1 MYRDDGKG
9 IGEMEMIESV
19 LSTIRA
25 MKDAVNPEKCEFS
38 VFSYEYTGSKYGFRI
53 LEYMSRMND
62 SMVVGGSERRVI
74 MADVKNRRLLRVED
88 VDLSKVEHNEI
99 VDMSVDGDRWE
110 GDVLNGE
117 PFGWGVLYDKDSNVV
132 YEGFRV
138 GEVNECY
145 GVSYYSDIGVI
156 EYEGEWCN
164 GKRWGWGVQYD
175 RNGGVLYEGEWL
187 NGNRLTTTVTIT
199 PEMGVFHNHIEELI
213 VSDGS
218 CNGEEMRLLDLSLMS
233 SLKSVRVGSE
243 CFSYVE
249 EVKMIG
255 LSELESVE
263 IGEDSFYYSDSTLC
277 SCFCV
282 KDCPKLKSLKMGKH
296 SFVRYTVIEIENVNA
311 LEVIEIGDSSIGSNN
326 FAHASLVLKSIL
338 IHRE

>member
-1 MYRDDGKG
+1 MYRDDGEG
-9 IGEMEMIESV
+9 ISEMKMNEPG
-19 LSTIRA
+19 LSTIRTI
-25 MKDAVNPEKCEFS
+25 KEVVNSKKCEFS
-38 VFSYEYTGSKYGFRI
+38 VFSYEYDHSEDGFRI

-62 SMVVGGSERRVI
+62 SVVVGGSEKRVI
-74 MADVKNRRLLRVED
+74 VADVKNRRLLRVED

-117 PFGWGVLYDKDSNVV
+117 PCGWGVLFNKYNIRV

-145 GVSYYSDIGVI
+145 GVSYYSDTGFI
-156 EYEGEWCN
+156 EYEGEWCD
-164 GKRWGWGVQYD
+164 GKRWGRGVQYD
-175 RNGGVLYEGEWL
+175 RSGGVLNEGEWL
-187 NGNRLTTTVTIT
+187 NGDHLTITVRIT
-199 PEMGVFHNHIEELI
+199 PEMGVFHNHIEELF

-218 CNGEEMRLLDLSLMS
+218 CNGEEMRLLDLSLMP

-249 EVKMIG
+249 EVKLIG
-255 LSELESVE
+255 LNELESVE
-263 IGEDSFYYSDSTLC
+263 IGENSFYFYDSTLC
-277 SCFCV
+277 YCFCL

-296 SFVRYTVIEIENVNA
+296 SFVRYSTCVIENVDA
-311 LEVIEIGDSSIGSNN
+311 LEVIQIGDSSIDSNN
-326 FAHASLVLKSIL
+326 FRPASLVLKSIL

>member
-1 MYRDDGKG
+1 MNRNDF
-9 IGEMEMIESV
+9 SP
-19 LSTIRA
+19 STIRTL
-25 MKDAVNPEKCEFS
+25 KDAVNPKKCEYS
-38 VFSYEYTGSKYGFRI
+38 VFTFGYDHSEDGFRI
-53 LEYMSRMND
+53 CGCVSRMND
-62 SMVVGGSERRVI
+62 SVVVGGSEKRVI
-74 MADVKNRRLLRVED
+74 VADVKNRRLLRAGYA
-88 VDLSKVEHNEI
+88 DLSEIEHNEI

-145 GVSYYSDIGVI
+145 GRSYYSDIGVI
-156 EYEGEWCN
+156 EYEGEWCD
-164 GKRWGWGVQYD
+164 GKRWGHGVQYD
-175 RNGGVLYEGEWL
+175 RTGGVVYDGEWL
-187 NGNRLTTTVTIT
+187 NGDRLTTTVTIT

-296 SFVRYTVIEIENVNA
+296 SFIRYSTCVIENVNA
-311 LEVIEIGDSSIGSNN
+311 LEVIEIGDWSIDSNN
-326 FAHASLVLKSIL
+326 FRPASLVLKSIL
-338 IHRE
+338 IHSE

>member
-1 MYRDDGKG
+1 MNRNDFN
-9 IGEMEMIESV
+9 
-19 LSTIRA
+19 LSTIKT
-25 MKDAVNPEKCEFS
+25 MKDAANPKKCEYS
-38 VFSYEYTGSKYGFRI
+38 VFTFGYDHSEDGFRI
-53 LEYMSRMND
+53 CGCVSRMND
-62 SMVVGGSERRVI
+62 SVVVGGSEKRVI
-74 MADVKNRRLLRVED
+74 VADVKNRRLLRAGY
-88 VDLSKVEHNEI
+88 VDLSKVKHNEI

-110 GDVLNGE
+110 GDVLNGV
-117 PFGWGVLYDKDSNVV
+117 PFGWGVLYNKDNIRV

-145 GVSYYSDIGVI
+145 GRSYYSDTGFI
-156 EYEGEWCN
+156 EYEGEWYD
-164 GKRWGWGVQYD
+164 GKRWGRGVQYD
-175 RNGGVLYEGEWL
+175 RTGVVVYDGEWL
-187 NGNRLTTTVTIT
+187 NGDRLTTTVTIT

-218 CNGEEMRLLDLSLMS
+218 CNGEEMRLLDLSLMP
-233 SLKSVRVGSE
+233 SLKSLRVKDE
-243 CFSYVE
+243 CFKYVE
-249 EVKMIG
+249 ELKLIG
-255 LSELESVE
+255 LSELENVE
-263 IGEDSFYYSDSTLC
+263 IGGDSFYYYDSSLC
-277 SCFCV
+277 YCFCV

>member
-1 MYRDDGKG
+1 
-9 IGEMEMIESV
+9 
-19 LSTIRA
+19 

-62 SMVVGGSERRVI
+62 SMVVGGSEKRVI
-74 MADVKNRRLLRVED
+74 VTDMKNRRLLRAGYVD
-88 VDLSKVEHNEI
+88 VSKIKHNEI

-117 PFGWGVLYDKDSNVV
+117 PYGWGVLYDKDNIRV
-132 YEGFRV
+132 YEGFCI
-138 GEVNECY
+138 GNKNECY
-145 GVSYYSDIGVI
+145 GRSYYSDIGAI
-156 EYEGEWCN
+156 EYEGEWCD
-164 GKRWGWGVQYD
+164 GKRWGRGVQYD
-175 RNGGVLYEGEWL
+175 RTGIVVYDGEWL
-187 NGNRLTTTVTIT
+187 NGDRLTTTVTIA
-199 PEMGVFHNHIEELI
+199 PEMVVFHNHIEELI

-249 EVKMIG
+249 EVKLIG
-255 LSELESVE
+255 LSELESVVIE
-263 IGEDSFYYSDSTLC
+263 ENSFYFYDSTLC
-277 SCFCV
+277 YCFCV

-296 SFVRYTVIEIENVNA
+296 SFIRYSTCVIENVNA
-311 LEVIEIGDSSIGSNN
+311 LEVIEIGDSSIDSNN
-326 FAHASLVLKSIL
+326 FRPASLVLKSIL
-338 IHRE
+338 IHSE

>member
-1 MYRDDGKG
+1 
-9 IGEMEMIESV
+9 
-19 LSTIRA
+19 
-25 MKDAVNPEKCEFS
+25 MKDAVNSKKCEFS
-38 VFSYEYTGSKYGFRI
+38 VFSFEYTGSKYGFRI
-53 LEYMSRMND
+53 LEYISRMND
-62 SMVVGGSERRVI
+62 SVVVGGSEKRVI

-88 VDLSKVEHNEI
+88 SDLNDVEHNEI

-117 PFGWGVLYDKDSNVV
+117 PYGWGVLYDKDNIRV
-132 YEGFRV
+132 YEGFCIGNR
-138 GEVNECY
+138 NECY

-156 EYEGEWCN
+156 EYEGEWCD
-164 GKRWGWGVQYD
+164 GKRWGHGVQYD
-175 RNGGVLYEGEWL
+175 RTGIVVYDGEWL
-187 NGNRLTTTVTIT
+187 NGDRLTTTVTIT
-199 PEMGVFHNHIEELI
+199 PEMAVFHNHIEELF

-218 CNGEEMRLLDLSLMS
+218 CNGEEMTLLDLSLIP

-249 EVKMIG
+249 EVKLIG
-255 LSELESVE
+255 LSELESVV
-263 IGEDSFYYSDSTLC
+263 IGENSFYFYDSSLC
-277 SCFCV
+277 YCFCV